1 MRAEFS
7 LESTDGEARTGTVTT
22 GRGSFATPCFMPV
35 GTRGAVKHLDSSD
48 LERLGVEVVLANTYH
63 LMLRP
68 GAETVA
74 RLGGIHRFA
83 DWSGQVLTDSGGY
96 QIYSLEPDVD
106 DDGASFSSVYDGSHC
121 RLTPADAVA
130 QQALIGADITMVLD
144 VCPSAVA
151 ERPILEEA
159 VRRTA
164 LWARRGR
171 DAFLAHPDAASRQ
184 CQFGIVQGG
193 ADVGLR
199 RESAERTV
207 EVGFDG
213 YAVGGL
219 SVGEERPLMLDALE
233 VCTGVLPA
241 DSPRYF
247 MGLGD
252 PVGIVESVARGIDM
266 FDCVLPTRL
275 GRHGTVL
282 SDAGR
287 YNLAAAPHARS
298 DEPLDPSFPESPAAR
313 WSRGYL
319 RHLLATREPTAA
331 RLVTLHNLAW
341 LLRFMDQV
349 RHAVRSGT
357 FDDLRAAVRR
367 VWAPGPE
374 RPVSEA
380 NRSGK

>member
-1 MRAEFS
+1 MRAGFTV
-7 LESTDGEARTGTVTT
+7 ESVSGEARTGTVTT
-22 GRGSFATPCFMPV
+22 ARGSFDTPCFMPV
-35 GTRGAVKHLDSSD
+35 GTRGAVRHLDSSD
-48 LERLGVEVVLANTYH
+48 LEALGVEVVLANTYH

-74 RLGGIHRFA
+74 QLGGIHGFA
-83 DWSGQVLTDSGGY
+83 AWSGHVLTDSGGY
-96 QIYSLEPDVD
+96 QVYSLDPEVD
-106 DDGASFSSVYDGSHC
+106 DDGASFASVYDGSMC
-121 RLTPADAVA
+121 RLTPEDAVRL
-130 QQALIGADITMVLD
+130 QALIGADITMVLD

-151 ERPILEEA
+151 EQSVLQEA

-171 DAFLAHPDAASRQ
+171 DAFLAHPDAPQRQ

-193 ADVGLR
+193 ADTALR

-207 EVGFDG
+207 QIGFDG

-219 SVGEERPLMLDALE
+219 SVGEERPQMLAALE
-233 VCTGVLPA
+233 ACTAALPG

-252 PVGIVESVARGIDM
+252 PVGIVEAVARGIDM

-287 YNLAAAPHARS
+287 YNLAAARHASS
-298 DEPLDPSFPESPAAR
+298 DEPLDPTFPDSPAGR

-319 RHLLATREPTAA
+319 RHLLATHEPTAA
-331 RLVTLHNLAW
+331 RLITLHNLAW
-341 LLRFMDQV
+341 VLRLMDRV
-349 RHAVRSGT
+349 RAAVRAGT
-357 FDDLRAAVRR
+357 FEDLRAAVSDI
-367 VWAPGPE
+367 WQ
-374 RPVSEA
+374 
-380 NRSGK
+380 

>member
-1 MRAEFS
+1 MRSAFT
-7 LESTDGEARTGTVTT
+7 LESAAGDARTGTVTT
-22 GRGSFATPCFMPV
+22 SRGSFATPCFMPV
-35 GTRGAVKHLDSSD
+35 GTRGAVRHLDSSD
-48 LERLGVEVVLANTYH
+48 LADLGVEVVLANTYH

-68 GAETVA
+68 GSETVA
-74 RLGGIHRFA
+74 RLGGIHGFA
-83 DWSGQVLTDSGGY
+83 CWPGHVLTDSGGY
-96 QIYSLEPDVD
+96 QIYSLDPRVD
-106 DDGASFSSVYDGSHC
+106 DDGASFTSVYDGSAC
-121 RLTPADAVA
+121 RLTPEDAVHE
-130 QQALIGADITMVLD
+130 QALIGADITMVLD

-151 ERPILEEA
+151 EPPVLQEA

-171 DAFLAHPDAASRQ
+171 DAFLAHRDAAQRQ

-193 ADVGLR
+193 ADTGLR

-219 SVGEERPLMLDALE
+219 SVGEDRPQMLAALDAC
-233 VCTGVLPA
+233 VPALPY
-241 DSPRYF
+241 DKPRYF

-287 YNLAAAPHARS
+287 YNLSAARHADS
-298 DEPLDPSFPESPAAR
+298 DEPLDPSFPDSPAAR

-319 RHLLATREPTAA
+319 RHLLATHEPTAA

-341 LLRFMDQV
+341 LLRFMEQV
-349 RHAVRSGT
+349 
-357 FDDLRAAVRR
+357 RAAVRTGTFEELRTVVGR
-367 VWAPGPE
+367 VWA
-374 RPVSEA
+374 
-380 NRSGK
+380 

>member
-1 MRAEFS
+1 MTAALFTP
-7 LESTDGEARTGTVTT
+7 ESADGAARTGTVTT
-22 GRGSFATPCFMPV
+22 ARGSFATPCFMPV

-48 LERLGVEVVLANTYH
+48 LERLGVDVMLANTYH

-74 RLGGIHRFA
+74 RLGGIHGFA

-96 QIYSLEPDVD
+96 QIYSLDPDVD
-106 DDGASFSSVYDGSHC
+106 DDGASFKSVYDGAPC
-121 RLTPADAVA
+121 RLTPEDAVT

-171 DAFLAHPDAASRQ
+171 DAFLAHADAPARQ

-233 VCTGVLPA
+233 ACTDLLPT
-241 DSPRYF
+241 DRPRYF

-287 YNLAAAPHARS
+287 YNLAAARHADS

-341 LLRFMDQV
+341 LLRLMD
-349 RHAVRSGT
+349 RIRDAVRSGT
-357 FDDLRAAVRR
+357 LEDLRAGVRQ
-367 VWAPGPE
+367 VWAQ
-374 RPVSEA
+374 RPS
-380 NRSGK
+380 

>member
-1 MRAEFS
+1 MTTATFALDAS
-7 LESTDGEARTGTVTT
+7 DGEARTGTVTT
-22 GRGSFATPCFMPV
+22 VRGSFATPCFMPV
-35 GTRGAVKHLDSSD
+35 GTRGAVRHLDSSD
-48 LERLGVEVVLANTYH
+48 LEALGVEVVLANTYH

-68 GAETVA
+68 GAATVA
-74 RLGGIHRFA
+74 QLGGIGGFA
-83 DWSGQVLTDSGGY
+83 GWSGQVLTDSGGY
-96 QIYSLEPDVD
+96 QIYSLDPQVD
-106 DDGASFSSVYDGSHC
+106 DDGASFKSVYDGSSC
-121 RLTPADAVA
+121 RLTPAGAVA

-151 ERPILEEA
+151 EPPVLQEA

-164 LWARRGR
+164 LWARQGR
-171 DAFLAHPDAASRQ
+171 EAFLAHPDASARQ

-193 ADVGLR
+193 VDTALR

-219 SVGEERPLMLDALE
+219 SVGEERPLMLAALDACIE
-233 VCTGVLPA
+233 ALPG
-241 DSPRYF
+241 DRPRYF

-252 PVGIVESVARGIDM
+252 PVGIVEAVARGVDM

-287 YNLAAAPHARS
+287 YNLAAARHADS
-298 DEPLDPSFPESPAAR
+298 DEPLDPAFVDSPAGR

-319 RHLLATREPTAA
+319 RHLLATHEPTAA

-341 LLRFMDQV
+341 VLRLMDRV
-349 RHAVRSGT
+349 
-357 FDDLRAAVRR
+357 RAAVRAGTLDQLRAAIGR
-367 VWAPGPE
+367 VWQ
-374 RPVSEA
+374 
-380 NRSGK
+380 

>member
-1 MRAEFS
+1 MHAGFK
-7 LESTDGEARTGTVTT
+7 LESSSGAARSGTVTT
-22 GRGSFATPCFMPV
+22 ARGSFATPCFMPV
-35 GTRGAVKHLDSSD
+35 GTRGAVQHLDSSD
-48 LERLGVEVVLANTYH
+48 LEDLGVDVVLANTYH

-74 RLGGIHRFA
+74 RLGGIHGFA
-83 DWSGQVLTDSGGY
+83 RWSGHVLTDSGGY
-96 QIYSLEPDVD
+96 QIYSLDPSVD
-106 DDGASFSSVYDGSHC
+106 DEGASFKSVYDGSAC
-121 RLTPADAVA
+121 RLTPEGAVRE
-130 QQALIGADITMVLD
+130 QALIGADITMVLD
-144 VCPSAVA
+144 VCCSAVA
-151 ERPILEEA
+151 PSEVLQDA

-171 DAFLAHPDAASRQ
+171 DAFLAHPDAAQRQ

-193 ADVGLR
+193 ADTGLR
-199 RESAERTV
+199 RESAEQTV
-207 EVGFDG
+207 EIGFDG
-213 YAVGGL
+213 YGVGGL
-219 SVGEERPLMLDALE
+219 SVGEERPRMLDALE
-233 VCTGVLPA
+233 ACTAALPA

-287 YNLAAAPHARS
+287 YNLAAGRHAGS
-298 DEPLDPSFPESPAAR
+298 DEPLDPSFVESPAGR

-319 RHLLATREPTAA
+319 RHLLLTHEPTAA
-331 RLVTLHNLAW
+331 RLVSLHNLAW

-349 RHAVRSGT
+349 R
-357 FDDLRAAVRR
+357 AAVRAGTLDELR
-367 VWAPGPE
+367 AGVGRAFDPGP
-374 RPVSEA
+374 
-380 NRSGK
+380 SG

>member
-1 MRAEFS
+1 MTAALFTP
-7 LESTDGEARTGTVTT
+7 ESADGAARTGTVTT
-22 GRGSFATPCFMPV
+22 ARGSFATPCFMPV

-48 LERLGVEVVLANTYH
+48 LERLGVDVMLANTYH

-74 RLGGIHRFA
+74 RLGGIHGFA

-96 QIYSLEPDVD
+96 QIYSLDPDVD
-106 DDGASFSSVYDGSHC
+106 DDGASFTSVYDGAPC
-121 RLTPADAVA
+121 RLTPEDAVA

-151 ERPILEEA
+151 ERPILQEA
-159 VRRTA
+159 VRRTD

-171 DAFLAHPDAASRQ
+171 DAFLAHPDAAARQ

-213 YAVGGL
+213 YAAGGL

-233 VCTGVLPA
+233 ACTDLLPE
-241 DSPRYF
+241 DRPRYF

-287 YNLAAAPHARS
+287 YNLAAARHASS

-341 LLRFMDQV
+341 LLRLMD
-349 RHAVRSGT
+349 RIRDAVRSGT
-357 FDDLRAAVRR
+357 FEDLRAGVAR
-367 VWAPGPE
+367 VWAQ
-374 RPVSEA
+374 RPS
-380 NRSGK
+380 

>member
-1 MRAEFS
+1 MTTATFALDAS
-7 LESTDGEARTGTVTT
+7 DGAARTGTVTT
-22 GRGSFATPCFMPV
+22 ARGSFATPCFMPV
-35 GTRGAVKHLDSSD
+35 GTRGAVRHLDSSD
-48 LERLGVEVVLANTYH
+48 LEALGVEVVLANTYH

-68 GAETVA
+68 GASTVA
-74 RLGGIHRFA
+74 QLGGIHGFA
-83 DWSGQVLTDSGGY
+83 RWPGHVLTDSGGY
-96 QIYSLEPDVD
+96 QIYSLDPQVD
-106 DDGASFSSVYDGSHC
+106 DDGASFRSVYDGSEC
-121 RLTPADAVA
+121 RLTPTEAVV

-151 ERPILEEA
+151 EHSVLQEA

-171 DAFLAHPDAASRQ
+171 TAFLAHPDAPQRQ

-193 ADVGLR
+193 ADTSLR

-207 EVGFDG
+207 EIGFDG

-219 SVGEERPLMLDALE
+219 SVGEERPQMLAALE
-233 VCTGVLPA
+233 ACTAALPG

-252 PVGIVESVARGIDM
+252 PVGIVEAVARGIDM

-287 YNLAAAPHARS
+287 YNLAAARHANS
-298 DEPLDPSFPESPAAR
+298 DEPLDPSFPESPAGR
-313 WSRGYL
+313 WPRGYL
-319 RHLLATREPTAA
+319 RHLLATHEPTAA
-331 RLVTLHNLAW
+331 RLITLHNLAW
-341 LLRFMDQV
+341 LLRLMDQV
-349 RHAVRSGT
+349 RTAVRTGT
-357 FDDLRAAVRR
+357 LDELRASVGAI
-367 VWAPGPE
+367 WAQ
-374 RPVSEA
+374 RPS
-380 NRSGK
+380 

>member
-1 MRAEFS
+1 MRADFQV
-7 LESTDGEARTGTVTT
+7 LSTAGDARTGTVTT

-48 LERLGVEVVLANTYH
+48 LESLGVDVVLANTYH

-68 GAETVA
+68 GSETVA
-74 RLGGIHRFA
+74 RLGGIHAFA
-83 DWSGQVLTDSGGY
+83 GWSGHVLTDSGGY
-96 QIYSLEPDVD
+96 QIYSLDPAVD
-106 DDGASFSSVYDGSHC
+106 DDGASFSSVYDGSQC
-121 RLTPADAVA
+121 RLTPEDAVTE
-130 QQALIGADITMVLD
+130 QALIGADITMVLD

-151 ERPILEEA
+151 ERPVLEEA
-159 VRRTA
+159 VDRTA
-164 LWARRGR
+164 LWAGRAR
-171 DAFLAHPDAASRQ
+171 DAFLSHPDAAQRQ

-193 ADVGLR
+193 ADTGLR

-207 EVGFDG
+207 EIGFDG

-219 SVGEERPLMLDALE
+219 SVGEERPAMLAALE
-233 VCTGVLPA
+233 ACTAALPA

-287 YNLAAAPHARS
+287 YNLAAARHAGS
-298 DEPLDPSFPESPAAR
+298 DEPLDPSFPDSPAGR

-319 RHLLATREPTAA
+319 RHLLSVHEPTAA

-341 LLRFMDQV
+341 LLRFMD
-349 RHAVRSGT
+349 RVRSAVQAGT
-357 FDDLRAAVRR
+357 FDEMREGVSLVFNQ
-367 VWAPGPE
+367 
-374 RPVSEA
+374 RP
-380 NRSGK
+380 SG

>member
-1 MRAEFS
+1 MTTATLTLDAS
-7 LESTDGEARTGTVTT
+7 DGDARTGTVATA
-22 GRGSFATPCFMPV
+22 RGSFATPCFMPV
-35 GTRGAVKHLDSSD
+35 GTRGAVPHLDSGD
-48 LERLGVEVVLANTYH
+48 LESLGVEVVLANTYH

-74 RLGGIHRFA
+74 RLGGIHGFA
-83 DWSGQVLTDSGGY
+83 AWSGHVLTDSGGY
-96 QIYSLEPDVD
+96 QIYSLDPEVD
-106 DDGASFSSVYDGSHC
+106 DDGASFKSVYDGSAC
-121 RLTPADAVA
+121 RLTPEDAVHL
-130 QQALIGADITMVLD
+130 QARIGADMTMVLD

-151 ERPILEEA
+151 ERPVLSEA

-171 DAFLAHPDAASRQ
+171 DAFLAHPDAPHRQ

-193 ADVGLR
+193 ADAALR
-199 RESAERTV
+199 LESAQRTL

-219 SVGEERPLMLDALE
+219 SVGEDRPAMLDALDA
-233 VCTGVLPA
+233 CIAPLPA
-241 DSPRYF
+241 DRPRYF

-252 PVGIVESVARGIDM
+252 PAGIVESVARGVDM
-266 FDCVLPTRL
+266 FDCVLPARL

-287 YNLAAAPHARS
+287 YNLAAARHADR

-341 LLRFMDQV
+341 LLRLMDQV
-349 RHAVRSGT
+349 RTAILTGT
-357 FDDLRAAVRR
+357 FDDLRAGVADI
-367 VWAPGPE
+367 WH
-374 RPVSEA
+374 
-380 NRSGK
+380 

>member
-1 MRAEFS
+1 MKAAAFA
-7 LESTDGEARTGTVTT
+7 LEASDGGARTGTVTT
-22 GRGSFATPCFMPV
+22 ARGSFATPCFMPV
-35 GTRGAVKHLDSSD
+35 GTRGAVRHLDSSD
-48 LERLGVEVVLANTYH
+48 LEALGVEVMLANTYH

-68 GAETVA
+68 GSETVA
-74 RLGGIHRFA
+74 SLGGIHGFA
-83 DWSGQVLTDSGGY
+83 RWPGHVLTDSGGY
-96 QIYSLEPDVD
+96 QIYSLAPAVD
-106 DDGASFSSVYDGSHC
+106 DDGASFASVYDGTPC
-121 RLTPADAVA
+121 RLTPEDAVV

-151 ERPILEEA
+151 PRPVLSEA

-171 DAFLAHPDAASRQ
+171 DAFLGHPDAAQRQ

-193 ADVGLR
+193 ADAELR
-199 RESAERTV
+199 RESAERTT

-219 SVGEERPLMLDALE
+219 SVGEERPQMLDALE
-233 VCTGVLPA
+233 ASTEVLPA

-252 PVGIVESVARGIDM
+252 PVGIVEAVARGVDM

-287 YNLAAAPHARS
+287 YNLAAARHAGS
-298 DEPLDPSFPESPAAR
+298 DEPLDPSFGDSPAGR

-319 RHLLATREPTAA
+319 RHLLATHEPTAA

-341 LLRFMDQV
+341 LLRFMGRV
-349 RHAVRSGT
+349 RAAVRAGA
-357 FDDLRAAVRR
+357 FDELRAGVRR
-367 VWAPGPE
+367 VWA
-374 RPVSEA
+374 
-380 NRSGK
+380 

>member
-1 MRAEFS
+1 MRAGFAV
-7 LESTDGEARTGTVTT
+7 ESVSGEARTGTVTT
-22 GRGSFATPCFMPV
+22 ARGSFSTPCFMPV
-35 GTRGAVKHLDSSD
+35 GTRGAVRHLDSSD
-48 LERLGVEVVLANTYH
+48 LEALGVAVVLANTYH

-74 RLGGIHRFA
+74 RLGGIHGFA
-83 DWSGQVLTDSGGY
+83 RWSGHVLTDSGGY
-96 QIYSLEPDVD
+96 QIYSLDPEVD
-106 DDGASFSSVYDGSHC
+106 DDGASFASVYDGSAC
-121 RLTPADAVA
+121 RLTPEDAVH

-151 ERPILEEA
+151 ERPVLQEA

-171 DAFLAHPDAASRQ
+171 DAFLAHPDAPQRQ

-193 ADVGLR
+193 ADTALR

-219 SVGEERPLMLDALE
+219 SVGEERPQMLAALE
-233 VCTGVLPA
+233 ACTAALPG

-252 PVGIVESVARGIDM
+252 PVGIVEAVAIGIDM

-287 YNLAAAPHARS
+287 YNLAAARHASS
-298 DEPLDPSFPESPAAR
+298 DEPLDPSFPDSPAGR

-319 RHLLATREPTAA
+319 RHLLATHEPTAA
-331 RLVTLHNLAW
+331 RLITLHNLAW
-341 LLRFMDQV
+341 LLRFMDRV
-349 RHAVRSGT
+349 SAAVQAGT
-357 FDDLRAAVRR
+357 FEKLRAEVGSIWR
-367 VWAPGPE
+367 
-374 RPVSEA
+374 
-380 NRSGK
+380 

>member
-1 MRAEFS
+1 MTAAAFA
-7 LESTDGEARTGTVTT
+7 LEASDGGARTGTVTT
-22 GRGSFATPCFMPV
+22 ARGSFATPCFMPV
-35 GTRGAVKHLDSSD
+35 GTRGAVRHLDSSD
-48 LERLGVEVVLANTYH
+48 LEALGVEVMLANTYH

-68 GAETVA
+68 GSETVA
-74 RLGGIHRFA
+74 SLGGIHGFA
-83 DWSGQVLTDSGGY
+83 RWPGHVLTDSGGY
-96 QIYSLEPDVD
+96 QIYSLAPAVD
-106 DDGASFSSVYDGSHC
+106 DDGASFASVYDGTPC
-121 RLTPADAVA
+121 RLTPEDAVV

-151 ERPILEEA
+151 PRPVLSEA

-171 DAFLAHPDAASRQ
+171 DAFLGHPDAAQRQ

-193 ADVGLR
+193 ADAELR
-199 RESAERTV
+199 RESAERTT

-219 SVGEERPLMLDALE
+219 SVGEERPQMLDALE
-233 VCTGVLPA
+233 ASTEVLPA

-252 PVGIVESVARGIDM
+252 PVGIVEAVARGVDM

-287 YNLAAAPHARS
+287 YNLAAARHAGS
-298 DEPLDPSFPESPAAR
+298 DEPLDPSFGDSPAGR

-319 RHLLATREPTAA
+319 RHLLATHEPTAA

-341 LLRFMDQV
+341 LLRFMGRV
-349 RHAVRSGT
+349 RAAVRAGA
-357 FDDLRAAVRR
+357 FDELRAGVRR
-367 VWAPGPE
+367 VWA
-374 RPVSEA
+374 
-380 NRSGK
+380 

>member
-1 MRAEFS
+1 MTAAVFAVEA
-7 LESTDGEARTGTVTT
+7 TDGAARTGTVATA
-22 GRGSFATPCFMPV
+22 RGTFSTPCFMPV
-35 GTRGAVKHLDSSD
+35 GTRGAVRHLDSSD
-48 LERLGVEVVLANTYH
+48 LEALGVEVVLANTYH

-68 GAETVA
+68 GAATVA
-74 RLGGIHRFA
+74 GLGGIHGFA
-83 DWSGQVLTDSGGY
+83 RWSGHVLTDSGGY
-96 QIYSLEPDVD
+96 QIYSLDPQVD
-106 DDGASFSSVYDGSHC
+106 DDGATFASVYDGSRC
-121 RLTPADAVA
+121 RLTPADAVE
-130 QQALIGADITMVLD
+130 QQALIGADIAMVLD

-151 ERPILEEA
+151 ERPVVQEA

-171 DAFLAHPDAASRQ
+171 DAFLAHRDAPQRQ

-193 ADVGLR
+193 VDTGLR

-207 EVGFDG
+207 EIGFDG

-219 SVGEERPLMLDALE
+219 SVGEERPPMLEALE
-233 VCTGVLPA
+233 ACTPLLPG

-282 SDAGR
+282 SDEGR
-287 YNLAAAPHARS
+287 YNLAAARHANS
-298 DEPLDPSFPESPAAR
+298 DEPLDPSFPDSPAGR
-313 WSRGYL
+313 WPRGYL
-319 RHLLATREPTAA
+319 RHLLSTREPTAA
-331 RLVTLHNLAW
+331 RLITLHNLAW

-349 RHAVRSGT
+349 RAAVRTGT
-357 FDDLRAAVRR
+357 LDDLRAAVALK
-367 VWAPGPE
+367 WA
-374 RPVSEA
+374 
-380 NRSGK
+380 